1 MLRTT
6 TEIREGQVH
15 PLALRKHDALGRQ
28 QHKKKELTQASAA
41 FLVTA
46 YNWWKKAVL
55 VVEGLTQKKENKRED
70 KKRIDQEDTR

>member
-6 TEIREGQVH
+6 TEIREVQVH

-55 VVEGLTQKKENKRED
+55 VVEGLTQKRKTAGRTR
-70 KKRIDQEDTR
+70 KRIDQEDTR